1 MLLELI
7 AAAGLGGLVLWL
19 LVGPLVSRAGN
30 RPTADA
36 SELDD
41 VIPPE
46 ETRRGQALIALK
58 DLEFD
63 LALGKL
69 ADADYQM
76 LRERFVGEALDAMR
90 ADAAETAP
98 PLDTA
103 EARDAIRAAAT
114 APPLDAAEARD
125 AIRAAAAAPPLDTAE
140 ARDAIRA
147 AAAAPPLDAAEAL
160 VAARAAAVAG
170 EATGPGCPSCGP
182 RPEADALFCSDC
194 GRGLTGEGACARC
207 GEALTNG
214 ARFCPSCGARAAA
227 LV

>member
-7 AAAGLGGLVLWL
+7 AAALLGGLVLWM

-30 RPTADA
+30 RPQVDV
-36 SELDD
+36 SGLDD

-58 DLEFD
+58 ELEFD

-76 LRERFVGEALDAMR
+76 MRERFVGEALEAMR
-90 ADAAETAP
+90 ADE
-98 PLDTA
+98 
-103 EARDAIRAAAT
+103 
-114 APPLDAAEARD
+114 
-125 AIRAAAAAPPLDTAE
+125 
-140 ARDAIRA
+140 
-147 AAAAPPLDAAEAL
+147 AAPPLDAAEAL

-170 EATGPGCPSCGP
+170 EANGSGCPSCGP

-194 GRGLTGEGACARC
+194 GRRLSGEAACASC
-207 GEALTNG
+207 GGALADG
-214 ARFCPSCGARAAA
+214 ARFCANCGARAAA
-227 LV
+227 LA

>member
-30 RPTADA
+30 RPTVDA

-125 AIRAAAAAPPLDTAE
+125 AIRAAAAAPPLD
-140 ARDAIRA
+140 
-147 AAAAPPLDAAEAL
+147 AAEAL

-194 GRGLTGEGACARC
+194 GRGLTGEAACARC